1 MDRLIEPARAI
12 AHAGGRDHADRARD
26 LARLVGENVAEEVF
40 CHDDVELARVAHELH
55 RRVVDVHMAKLDVGI
70 VLRDLCDRLAPETRG
85 VEHVGLVDGGDALA
99 ALACGLERD
108 ARDTLDLMLG
118 IGHDIGGF
126 LLAVHLFRA
135 VLAEVHAADELA
147 HNDKVDAVCRD
158 VGAQWAG
165 GGELGE
171 HLRGADIR
179 VEPHALA
186 QLEQTALGT
195 VGGGL
200 IVPLRAADRTEQHAV
215 RVAADL

>member
-1 MDRLIEPARAI
+1 MDGLVESVRAV

-26 LARLVGENVAEEVF
+26 LARLVGEDVAKEIF
-40 CHDDVELARVAHELH
+40 GHDDVELARVTHELH
-55 RRVVDVHMAKLDVGI
+55 RRVVDIHVAKLDIGV

-99 ALACGLERD
+99 ALARGLERD
-108 ARDTLDLMLG
+108 ARDTLDLVLG
-118 IGHDIGGF
+118 VGHDVCGF
-126 LLAVHLFRA
+126 LLAVRLFRA

-147 HNDKVDAVCRD
+147 HDDEVDAAFRD
-158 VGAQWAG
+158 VGAQRAG

-171 HLRGADIR
+171 HLRRAHVR
-179 VEPHALA
+179 VEAHALA

-215 RVAADL
+215 RVAAGR